1 MVFTGSVKFVTKF
14 LKPQLAIHVQFS
26 QSRSMEE
33 KIVAVSDP
41 KTTNQRK
48 N

>member
-1 MVFTGSVKFVTKF
+1 
-14 LKPQLAIHVQFS
+14 
-26 QSRSMEE
+26 MEE

-41 KTTNQRK
+41 KTTNQCK